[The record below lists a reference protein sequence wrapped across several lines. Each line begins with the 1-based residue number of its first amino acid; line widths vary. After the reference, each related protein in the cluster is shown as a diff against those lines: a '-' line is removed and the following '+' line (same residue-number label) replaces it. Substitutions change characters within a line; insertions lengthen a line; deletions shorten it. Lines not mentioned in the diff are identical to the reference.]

1 MIDTS
6 ILEPIAIFLLD
17 ATIKTTLFMG
27 LVLFAVWLLDTRQ
40 AAKRSLLLSWCLV
53 GVLVIPIASL
63 SMPSLRFQFDS
74 PAPPS
79 EPAVPDVLPVV
90 VPDTPLAK
98 SIPALTQQRVSDRA
112 LSQDVELS
120 QDFVSPSPAQIVFA
134 QNASTKPD
142 NWTTHI
148 LNKITSTQAL
158 YGVIAVY
165 AIGVLI
171 LLIRIIYSLIMVC
184 SFRQSLLPCEDEQ
197 LQNDLQ
203 ILKKQ
208 LGIRR
213 SVALTISDKIGSP
226 TQVGL
231 LKPVIVLPTPMIKS
245 RDQLESILIHELIHV
260 KRWDCLYRLLAMVGM
275 AFYWFNPLF
284 HRIKHLLFEVQEQ
297 ACDDWTVTTTGNS
310 ESYADTLLNV
320 ATQLQPRPA
329 MALGMD
335 MARTSQVMDRVNRII
350 TLGGHVSPRVGRV
363 STLVMAVVFIS
374 GATAIGS
381 LTTAKIDQNDKKVV
395 FEGSIAVTDT
405 SDVSQRALPMKMRDG
420 RLWWRGENG
429 LYLQDGDSWQKFTLP
444 EGGSFTS
451 IKAFMQ
457 ARNNSVWFAGT
468 YKSRP
473 VIADFDGKTWRIWDS
488 KKTGLGKI
496 TVGYKFTEDDDGGIW
511 IAQGH
516 EKSVRTRGGNDRVQ
530 GGNGV
535 LHFDGKAWRN
545 YTVEDGLIHNRVYN
559 VEADPKGGVW
569 IATYRGLS
577 HYKNGKWTSHI
588 VDSVPVEGVRNGNRY
603 DGRKTYKLFYDQEGT
618 LWATPGSL
626 FGRTIM
632 RSRPTLSSFDGSAWT
647 HYDAQ
652 AGLPIRALRY
662 IWQTENGDLWFGTH
676 RDDQRDVEAKGLVRY
691 KDGMWL
697 RFTRRHGIPGDFVWG
712 LVEKGD
718 GSFYLGVS
726 SVIPERTR
734 ASMVWKLSGT
744 ASYRPPTEHLTT
756 ISGKVIDQRD
766 GQPVANIGIW
776 VEYDDGEVHA
786 GTRTDESGRYRVEV
800 TPGSYRVQIASKN
813 AADPVTIEA
822 KTEDKIE
829 DVDLLLLNSRRIS
842 GRVLDTS
849 NNPIANAVVVISDD
863 SSGDRRLSPQVV
875 TTDANGKF
883 EGWQV
888 TGLKATFD
896 VAAKGYAQTTRK
908 VENAIE
914 GQMVISLKKGMTLR
928 GRVVDESDQP
938 VARARVAFARPPM
951 PRAKYTAPPPLPFH
965 HNTYTDTS
973 GLFTLQNIDMHKG
986 HVWVTHP
993 DIGIINQ
1000 KIVSADNTIK
1010 LKIDAESQAVMDV
1023 DIPVKR
1029 FRVYSVSG
1037 VVSLN
1042 KGAVEGLE
1050 IRAFPTKRSNV
1061 PAYPKTDQT
1070 DANGVYRLDDLEPGE
1085 HRIIMSLIKEKEIDG
1100 RTKTIHY
1107 PVQSQ
1112 TLIIEDR
1119 DVTLNLEPPSDVY
1132 SVSGVVSMNEGA
1144 VEGLKIMAFSAKRS
1158 SGRIFPKTD
1167 YTDAN
1172 GAYRLDYLEPGEYSI
1187 LMSRPEPEEV
1197 EIEGHKMT
1205 IYHPGQSRT
1214 VVIKDRDVTLNF
1226 EPLGDARITGIVTY
1240 NGQPVSG
1247 VLVSTRILPD
1257 DPENFVL
1264 LSGTETDKEG
1274 WFELRGLP
1282 SAWITIS
1289 FRKMERLGSGGK
1301 RWSKVDT
1308 LDLTNKKEL
1317 GYMAELEMEERPT
1330 LSLGYMAPE
1339 FEAKRL
1345 NGSTFR
1351 LADYRG
1357 KKAVLIDFWATWCS
1371 PCIDEIPTIK
1381 RIAETYRDQGLEVVG
1396 VSLDH
1401 DEQALRDFVK
1411 EENLSYVQVFDK
1423 EKSDAIA
1430 KSYGVWGIPSV
1441 FLVNKNGVIN
1451 APNLRG
1457 DRVEPAVKALLTN
1470 GPIPAKN

>member
-79 EPAVPDVLPVV
+79 EPAVPDVPPVV

-231 LKPVIVLPTPMIKS
+231 LKPVIVLPAPMIKS

-928 GRVVDESDQP
+928 GRVVDDLGNP
-938 VARARVAFARPPM
+938 IAWARVGLGP
-951 PRAKYTAPPPLPFH
+951 APDPEQKVYSLPPLPFQR
-965 HNTYTDTS
+965 NTYTDAS
-973 GLFTLQNIDMHKG
+973 GLFALNDAEGG
-986 HVWVTHP
+986 HLWMNHP
-993 DIGIINQ
+993 EIGI
-1000 KIVSADNTIK
+1000 VSQEVVPVDGI
-1010 LKIDAESQAVMDV
+1010 V
-1023 DIPVKR
+1023 DI
-1029 FRVYSVSG
+1029 RVERPRLYSVSG
-1037 VVSLN
+1037 VVSLTGVPIERLTVSTFALFI
-1042 KGAVEGLE
+1042 GAESK
-1050 IRAFPTKRSNV
+1050 IKR
-1061 PAYPKTDQT
+1061 
-1070 DANGVYRLDDLEPGE
+1070 
-1085 HRIIMSLIKEKEIDG
+1085 
-1100 RTKTIHY
+1100 
-1107 PVQSQ
+1107 
-1112 TLIIEDR
+1112 
-1119 DVTLNLEPPSDVY
+1119 
-1132 SVSGVVSMNEGA
+1132 VS
-1144 VEGLKIMAFSAKRS
+1144 
-1158 SGRIFPKTD
+1158 
-1167 YTDAN
+1167 TDAN
-1172 GAYRLDYLEPGEYSI
+1172 GAYRLEGLESGKYRISVGVSDRVKKDGRMITLNRSI
-1187 LMSRPEPEEV
+1187 
-1197 EIEGHKMT
+1197 
-1205 IYHPGQSRT
+1205 QSRT
-1214 VVIKDRDVTLNF
+1214 LAIEDRDVTLNF
-1226 EPLGDARITGIVTY
+1226 EPLSNARITGVAIY
-1240 NGQPVSG
+1240 NGQPVSDVYVG
-1247 VLVSTRILPD
+1247 ANVLTDDLRNYASLRSTKT
-1257 DPENFVL
+1257 NKK
-1264 LSGTETDKEG
+1264 GQ
-1274 WFELRGLP
+1274 FEVRDLP
-1282 SAWITIS
+1282 SEQIALS
-1289 FRKMERLGSGGK
+1289 FTKWDRPFGSML
-1301 RWSKVDT
+1301 WSKVDT
-1308 LDLTNKKEL
+1308 VDLTGKKEL
-1317 GYMAELEMEERPT
+1317 NYLENLAMLTERDMQKYLSTHGLGT
-1330 LSLGYMAPE
+1330 LRVWDKAPD

-1351 LADYRG
+1351 LSDYRG
-1357 KKAVLIDFWATWCS
+1357 KKAVLIDFWATWCG
-1371 PCIDEIPTIK
+1371 PCIKEIPMIK
-1381 RIAETYRDQGLEVVG
+1381 SIAATYRDQGLEVVG
-1396 VSLDH
+1396 VSLDR
-1401 DEQALRDFVK
+1401 DEKTLRDFVK
-1411 EENLSYVQVFDK
+1411 KEKLNYVQVYGR
-1423 EKSDAIA
+1423 EKSQEIS
-1430 KSYGVWGIPSV
+1430 KSYGVWGIPAV
-1441 FLVNKNGVIN
+1441 FLVDKNGVIN
-1451 APNLRG
+1451 AMNLRG
-1457 DRVEPAVKALLTN
+1457 ERTEEAVKALLAT
-1470 GPIPAKN
+1470 GTTDG

>member
-1 MIDTS
+1 MIDTLVNAVDLNA
-6 ILEPIAIFLLD
+6 ILLLD
-17 ATIKTTLFMG
+17 APIKTTLFMG
-27 LVLFAVWLLDTRQ
+27 FVLFAVW
-40 AAKRSLLLSWCLV
+40 
-53 GVLVIPIASL
+53 
-63 SMPSLRFQFDS
+63 
-74 PAPPS
+74 
-79 EPAVPDVLPVV
+79 
-90 VPDTPLAK
+90 
-98 SIPALTQQRVSDRA
+98 
-112 LSQDVELS
+112 
-120 QDFVSPSPAQIVFA
+120 
-134 QNASTKPD
+134 
-142 NWTTHI
+142 I
-148 LNKITSTQAL
+148 L
-158 YGVIAVY
+158 
-165 AIGVLI
+165 
-171 LLIRIIYSLIMVC
+171 C
-184 SFRQSLLPCEDEQ
+184 
-197 LQNDLQ
+197 
-203 ILKKQ
+203 
-208 LGIRR
+208 
-213 SVALTISDKIGSP
+213 
-226 TQVGL
+226 
-231 LKPVIVLPTPMIKS
+231 
-245 RDQLESILIHELIHV
+245 
-260 KRWDCLYRLLAMVGM
+260 
-275 AFYWFNPLF
+275 
-284 HRIKHLLFEVQEQ
+284 
-297 ACDDWTVTTTGNS
+297 
-310 ESYADTLLNV
+310 
-320 ATQLQPRPA
+320 
-329 MALGMD
+329 MD
-335 MARTSQVMDRVNRII
+335 MARMTQIMERVNRII
-350 TLGGHVSPRVGRV
+350 TLGDHVTPRVGRV
-363 STLVMAVVFIS
+363 SALVIAVVFIG
-374 GATAIGS
+374 GAMVIGCLS
-381 LTTAKIDQNDKKVV
+381 TAKVDDNNKKIVL
-395 FEGSIAVTDT
+395 EGGVAVTDT

-420 RLWWRGENG
+420 RKWWHGSDG
-429 LYLQDGDSWQKFTLP
+429 LYLQDRDAWQKFTLP
-444 EGGSFTS
+444 EGGSLVS
-451 IKAFMQ
+451 ISAFLQ
-457 ARNNSVWFAGT
+457 ARNGSLWFAGV
-468 YKSRP
+468 YKGRP
-473 VIADFDGKTWRIWDS
+473 VIANFNGKTWRIWDS
-488 KKTGLGKI
+488 KTGLGEHG
-496 TVGYKFTEDDDGGIW
+496 VGSKFAEDTDGDIW
-511 IAQGH
+511 I
-516 EKSVRTRGGNDRVQ
+516 RTSSKNITARGGLDRVQ

-535 LHFDGKAWRN
+535 LHFDGEIWHN
-545 YTVEDGLIHNRVYN
+545 YTVEDGLIHNRVYD
-559 VEADPKGGVW
+559 VVADPKGGVW
-569 IATYRGLS
+569 IATLRGLS
-577 HYKNGKWTSHI
+577 HYKDGKWTSHL
-588 VDSVPVEGVRNGNRY
+588 VDNIPVEEIRSAHVY
-603 DGRKTYKLFYDQEGT
+603 EGRKIYELFYDREGT
-618 LWATPGSL
+618 LWAVHGSHR
-626 FGRTIM
+626 GRTIT
-632 RSRPTLSSFDGSAWT
+632 RSRGGISRFDGTTWT
-647 HYDAQ
+647 YHDAH
-652 AGLPIRALRY
+652 AGLPIHASRN
-662 IWQTENGDLWFGTH
+662 IWQTENGDLWFGTNP
-676 RDDQRDVEAKGLVRY
+676 DDHKVVEASGLMRY

-697 RFTRRHGIPGDFVWG
+697 RSTGRHGIPIIFIES
-712 LVEKGD
+712 LIEKGD
-718 GSFYLGVS
+718 GSF
-726 SVIPERTR
+726 TFD
-734 ASMVWKLSGT
+734 LSGT
-744 ASYRPPTEHLTT
+744 VSYKPPTDHLTT

-766 GQPVANIGIW
+766 GHPAANMGIW

-786 GTRTDESGRYRVEV
+786 GTMTDENGRYRIEV
-800 TPGSYRVQIASKN
+800 TPGVYRVRIASKN
-813 AADPVTIEA
+813 AAAPVTVDTKARGIVE
-822 KTEDKIE
+822 E
-829 DVDLLLLNSRRIS
+829 VDLLLLNSRRIS
-842 GRVLDTS
+842 GRVIDTS
-849 NNPIANAVVVISDD
+849 DNPIANAVVVISDD
-863 SSGDRRLSPQVV
+863 TSGDRRLSPQVV

-888 TGLKATFD
+888 AGPRATFE
-896 VAAKGYAQTTRK
+896 VTAKGYAQTALT
-908 VENAIE
+908 VENAVE
-914 GQMVISLKKGMTLR
+914 GQIEIALKKGITLR

-938 VARARVAFARPPM
+938 LARARVAFARPPM

-1042 KGAVEGLE
+1042 EGAVEGLE

-1085 HRIIMSLIKEKEIDG
+1085 HRIIMSLIKKKEIDDG

-1132 SVSGVVSMNEGA
+1132 SVSGVVSLNDGS
-1144 VEGLKIMAFSAKRS
+1144 VGGLKIMAFSAKRS

-1214 VVIKDRDVTLNF
+1214 LVIEDSDVTLNF
-1226 EPLGDARITGIVTY
+1226 EPLGDARITGIATY
-1240 NGQPVSG
+1240 NGQPVSD
-1247 VLVSTRILPD
+1247 VYVSTRILPD

-1274 WFELRGLP
+1274 RFELRGLP

-1308 LDLTNKKEL
+1308 VDLTNKKEL
-1317 GYMAELEMEERPT
+1317 SYIAELEMEERPT
-1330 LSLGYMAPE
+1330 LSLGDMAPE

-1457 DRVEPAVKALLTN
+1457 DRVETAVKALLTN